1 MALSVASCVDD
12 PTPPTSAPPNTE
24 VRAQRAPAQASAD
37 ITPEAGAHPGDSRL
51 APSAERV
58 GGFEIPVG
66 ARVVSSGAGG
76 TFLDIRCQKSQILEF
91 YEHRRYAV
99 VQQARGYKVL
109 STDDNREQL
118 AAVAPH
124 APPFGQGAELHLL
137 PQAKNKWSIRV
148 FFGATTRE
156 APPKDAAVANP
167 SATAVPTPSRVQAS
181 QNNASNPTRS
191 APARPF
197 NPGLPDG
204 LGQQPT
210 RESVEQ
216 WKAANPGKRF
226 LD

>member
-1 MALSVASCVDD
+1 
-12 PTPPTSAPPNTE
+12 
-24 VRAQRAPAQASAD
+24 
-37 ITPEAGAHPGDSRL
+37 
-51 APSAERV
+51 V
-58 GGFEIPVG
+58 GGFEVPVG

-76 TFLDIRCQKSQILEF
+76 TFLDIRCEKSQILEF

-109 STDDNREQL
+109 PTDDNREQL
-118 AAVAPH
+118 AAIAPQ

-148 FFGATTRE
+148 FFGVSTRE
-156 APPKDAAVANP
+156 ASPKDAAAAGP
-167 SATAVPTPSRVQAS
+167 SATAAAVPSRVQAS
-181 QNNASNPTRS
+181 QTGATNPTRT

-210 RESVEQ
+210 RDAVEQ
-216 WKAANPGKRF
+216 WKTANPGKRF